1 MPIEKITSEIELDL
15 SSALKQAFEEA
26 KEAGF
31 GGSYNDF
38 VSSMSQ
44 EALRS
49 LLRKGGRVRLD
60 EGGKP
65 IDLFEEWLKLVKMRA
80 ALPQSQR
87 ETVDYIVNQTLKVG
101 TETSIDK
108 DRKK

>member
-1 MPIEKITSEIELDL
+1 MPIVNETQEIELEL

-38 VSSMSQ
+38 VSSMST
-44 EALRS
+44 EALKA
-49 LLRKGGRVRLD
+49 LLAKGGMVKKPRVRLD

-65 IDLFEEWLKLVKMRA
+65 IDLYQEWIKLIKMRA
-80 ALPQSQR
+80 ELSEGER
-87 ETVDYIVNQTLKVG
+87 KTVDDLVARMLSK
-101 TETSIDK
+101 DK
-108 DRKK
+108 EEE

>member
-1 MPIEKITSEIELDL
+1 MPIVNETQEIELEL

-38 VSSMSQ
+38 VSSMST
-44 EALRS
+44 EALKA
-49 LLRKGGRVRLD
+49 LLAKGGMVKKPRARLD

-65 IDLFEEWLKLVKMRA
+65 IDLYQEWIKLIKMRA
-80 ALPQSQR
+80 ELSEGER
-87 ETVDYIVNQTLKVG
+87 KTVDDLVDRMLKV
-101 TETSIDK
+101 EEDK
-108 DRKK
+108 D